1 MALNSCSGRIRTRLA
16 KLALFSAVQLVLFC
30 TGCMHRPI
38 QINRTYTLE
47 GAPEYPLL
55 VPSTL
60 QEKVDDDFQLSLITL
75 TSDPNKTDST
85 FAQRCSINGPIF
97 SLTPSD
103 PARFDRW
110 YVKSPSVQGWQKNG
124 GEINTSAE
132 WNRFTH
138 DLLLLEHQ
146 GCFPLKESV
155 SAITRTVVENIPF
168 PASESLLFFYSL
180 SGAGFVDLV
189 PGMQIRIERTLF
201 DSVGPKQN
209 AANYRGSV
217 DAQYEVVP
225 LPQTGVALRLSKTEN
240 RRSGKALGTE
250 ASLIFG
256 LPSRFASKP
265 MLRLFLESIG
275 SDKTNRA
282 SILIGATNASDLA
295 TATRQIESNQSV
307 ACPVASPAEIDC
319 VSFNK
324 GTAVSLLSSLWING
338 RLLYLP
344 LGTSLYYVVET
355 VSRSEHGQARAL
367 ETISLRRPL
376 ATGGY
381 AEVIFP
387 RSLTSAQQV
396 ILLSGDRLTWEQ

>member
-1 MALNSCSGRIRTRLA
+1 MALHSCSGRIRTRLA
-16 KLALFSAVQLVLFC
+16 KLALMSAVQLGLFC
-30 TGCMHRPI
+30 TGCMHRPL

-55 VPSTL
+55 VPSTS
-60 QEKVDDDFQLSLITL
+60 QEKVDGDFQLSLVTL
-75 TSDPNKTDST
+75 SSDPNKTDST
-85 FAQRCSINGPIF
+85 FAQRCSINGPVF
-97 SLTPSD
+97 SLTPGD

-124 GEINTSAE
+124 AEINISAE

-146 GCFPLKESV
+146 GCFPWKESV

-189 PGMQIRIERTLF
+189 PGMQIRIEKTLF

-225 LPQTGVALRLSKTEN
+225 LSQTGVALRLSKTEN
-240 RRSGKALGTE
+240 RRSGKALGAE
-250 ASLIFG
+250 ANLIFG
-256 LPSRFASKP
+256 LGSRFASKP

-275 SDKTNRA
+275 NNKTNQA
-282 SILIGATNASDLA
+282 SILIGANNASDLA
-295 TATRQIESNQSV
+295 TATRHIESNQSV

-324 GTAVSLLSSLWING
+324 GTAVSLLSSLWIND
-338 RLLYLP
+338 RLIYLP

-355 VSRSEHGQARAL
+355 VSGSEHGQARAL

-387 RSLTSAQQV
+387 RTLTSVQQV